1 MGTIHVMTPNELEN
15 LPDGTVVWQEAN
27 LETINSEDYPR
38 LMPMVMYKGIIA
50 NYKYYLYPD
59 ELRAAD
65 DIQMR
70 VRYWNYRPTIE
81 TMDKT
86 TWVICKD
93 WME

>member
-1 MGTIHVMTPNELEN
+1 MGTIHVMDPNELEN
-15 LPDGTVVWQEAN
+15 LPEGTVVWQEAN
-27 LETINSEDYPR
+27 LEIIEDETYPR
-38 LMPMVMYKGIIA
+38 LMPLVMFRGTLA
-50 NYKYYLYPD
+50 NYNYYLFPD

-70 VRYWNYRPTIE
+70 VRCWSHRPTIE

-86 TWVICKD
+86 TWVICED